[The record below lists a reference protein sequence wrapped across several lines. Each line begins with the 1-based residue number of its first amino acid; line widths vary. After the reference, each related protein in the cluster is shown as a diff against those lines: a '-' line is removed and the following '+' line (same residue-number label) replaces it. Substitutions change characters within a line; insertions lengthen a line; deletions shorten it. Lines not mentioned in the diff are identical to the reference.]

1 MQYLF
6 APLQGYTDAVF
17 RETHAKHF
25 AGIATYFTP
34 FCRVEK
40 GEMRWHDQK
49 DINPE
54 RNPTLFEQGR
64 LVPQIIGNSAEEVRI
79 LVNKIAELGYKR
91 VDVNF
96 GCPFP
101 MIAKK
106 QKGAG
111 ILACP
116 DKVKEVLNTLK
127 EFPDILFSVKTR
139 LGMNEKGE
147 MEALLPLFNGARLSH
162 ITLHP
167 RIGKEQYKGELDMEG
182 FQAFL
187 GACQTSI
194 VFNGEVTSL
203 EGAQKVTERFPALSG
218 VMIGRGLLQNP
229 CLADECV
236 NGEPYTGKKRIELI
250 KNFMEDLEAGYAEA
264 LKGGEAQLVQKL
276 TSFWEYLLPELD
288 HKSRKK
294 ILKCKKLGDYKGC
307 VAEALRMKI

>member
-1 MQYLF
+1 MQYFF

-17 RETHAKHF
+17 RETHARLFK
-25 AGIATYFTP
+25 GINAYFTP

-79 LVNKIAELGYKR
+79 LVKKIAEFGYKR
-91 VDVNF
+91 VDLNF

-116 DKVKEVLNTLK
+116 DKVAEVLGALK
-127 EFPDILFSVKTR
+127 EFPEIAFSVKTR
-139 LGMNEKGE
+139 LGMNDKGE
-147 MEALLPLFNGARLSH
+147 MEALLPLINGAKLSH
-162 ITLHP
+162 VTLHP
-167 RIGKEQYKGELDMEG
+167 RIGKDQYKGELDMEG
-182 FQAFL
+182 FQAFA
-187 GACQTSI
+187 GVCQAPLL
-194 VFNGEVTSL
+194 FNGEVTDL
-203 EGAQKVTERFPALSG
+203 AGAQTMADHFPSLAG
-218 VMIGRGLLQNP
+218 IMIGRGLLQNP
-229 CLADECV
+229 CLADECL
-236 NGEPYTGKKRIELI
+236 NGEAYPTHQRITLI
-250 KNFMEDLEAGYAEA
+250 RNFMEELEAGYSEA

-307 VAEALRMKI
+307 MAEALRTI